1 MNDSFKNRQRVI
13 QLVFFVSAIVLL
25 GNAFYLQVWDDT
37 SSKQADAITHDKNVL
52 YPSRGLIYDREHKL
66 LVNNKA
72 MFDLMVTYNQI
83 DPKMDTTEF
92 CQLLDITKEQFKKN
106 LKKNWRSGRYSKRV
120 PFPFLKKV
128 SSETFARF
136 QEHLFKFPGFF
147 IQVRNVRSYPHRSGA
162 HLLGY
167 ISEAN
172 PIQIEKSDG
181 KYQAGDYIGA
191 SGLEL
196 AYEDSLRGVKGV
208 EYVLKDNL
216 GRVVGEYKDGKD
228 DRHATRGRGLV
239 TSINIDLQSY
249 GEELMQNKTG
259 SIVAINPK
267 TGEILAMISM
277 PTYDPNILSINRD
290 RGDAFTELMND
301 SLQPFFDRAV
311 MAKYM
316 PASIFKPIMGLVA
329 MERGVT
335 TPNRYIS
342 CPGYYNNSGT
352 IQRCHEHSPTNNMQ
366 KAIMHSCNT
375 YFFTL
380 LRNTVDEFG
389 FSNPQR
395 GMDTLASYLNEFGLG
410 VRLGIDYPN
419 EDKGNIPDSKF
430 YDRVYKNGA
439 WRSTA
444 ITSIGI
450 GQGELELTT
459 LQMANLA
466 AIIANKGYYYTP
478 HLVRGYMNKGK
489 EEKIDYSNKR
499 NTVRVR
505 EEYFEPVIEGMEMV
519 MERGTGRRGYT
530 RDIAICGKTGTS
542 QNPIKSKDDH
552 SVFFGFAPKDDPE
565 IAIAVYV
572 EEGVWGARY
581 ATPIA
586 SLMMEYYINRGGIA
600 ENRERL
606 EKEMKES
613 DLINKK
619 P

>member
-1 MNDSFKNRQRVI
+1 MNDNFKDRQRVI
-13 QLVFFVSAIVLL
+13 QFVFLISAFVLL
-25 GNAFYLQVWDDT
+25 GNAFYLQIWDST
-37 SSKQADAITHDKNVL
+37 YSKQADAITHDRNIL
-52 YPSRGLIYDREHKL
+52 YPSRGLIYDRDGEL

-83 DPKMDTTEF
+83 NPKMDTTEF
-92 CQLLDITKEQFKKN
+92 CQLLSITKEQFKKN
-106 LKKNWRSGRYSKRV
+106 LNKNWRSGRYSKRV
-120 PFPFLKKV
+120 PFPFLKKI
-128 SSETFARF
+128 SSESFARF
-136 QEHLFKFPGFF
+136 QEHMFKYPGFF
-147 IQVRNVRSYPHRSGA
+147 IQVRNMRSYPHSSGA

-167 ISEAN
+167 ISEVN
-172 PIQIEKSDG
+172 PAQIEKAEG

-216 GRVVGEYKDGKD
+216 GRVVGDYKDGKD
-228 DRHATRGRGLV
+228 NRHATRGRGLV
-239 TSINIDLQSY
+239 TSIDIDLQSY

-259 SIVAINPK
+259 SIVAIDPRN
-267 TGEILAMISM
+267 GEILAMISM

-290 RGDAFTELMND
+290 RGDAFTDLLTD

-311 MAKYM
+311 MAQYM

-335 TPNRYIS
+335 TPDRYIK
-342 CPGYYNNSGT
+342 CPGYYQNGR
-352 IQRCHEHSPTNNMQ
+352 IRQGCHQHTPTYNIKN
-366 KAIMHSCNT
+366 AIMHSCNT

-389 FSNPQR
+389 FSEPQR
-395 GMDTLASYLNEFGLG
+395 GMDTLASYLNDFGLG

-419 EDKGNIPDSKF
+419 EAKGNIPNSKD
-430 YDRVYKNGA
+430 YDRVYKNGS
-439 WRSTA
+439 WRSTM

-459 LQMANLA
+459 IQMANLA
-466 AIIANKGYYYTP
+466 AIIANRGYYYPP
-478 HLVRGYMNKGK
+478 HLVRGFKNGK
-489 EEKIDYSNKR
+489 ELEKINFGEPKY
-499 NTVRVR
+499 TRVR
-505 EEYFEPVIEGMEMV
+505 REYFEPVVEGMQMV
-519 MERGTGRRGYT
+519 MERGTGRSGYI
-530 RDIAICGKTGTS
+530 RDIDICGKTGTS
-542 QNPIKSKDDH
+542 QNPKKNQDDH
-552 SVFFGFAPKDDPE
+552 SVFFGFAPKDNPK

-586 SLMMEYYINRGGIA
+586 SLMIEQFLRGGIA
-600 ENRERL
+600 ENRKRGI
-606 EKEMKES
+606 EKKMKEA